1 MFNIEIHAQEKK
13 IKSEQKHFAFVCLIP
28 YMKHKRACKGKK
40 QRSEGESEYGVIYSQ
55 LKLLVCIYIYAPFME
70 ETACLTLLSQPSQSI
85 FTLISTVCKK
95 N

>member
-55 LKLLVCIYIYAPFME
+55 LKLFVCIYIRTFHGGNGMSNSSF
-70 ETACLTLLSQPSQSI
+70 TAITVHFHLDFNCL
-85 FTLISTVCKK
+85 
-95 N
+95 